1 MHCYWVHIIHS
12 NGNHLILRNMQWI
25 IRIRYRYNK
34 FNFCSMNIKFTKFWV
49 QRTFFFMPLD
59 MATQKNLLCEMA
71 RRQILDGHKV
81 FMCLTYSKQHC
92 CNWRYALLCI
102 VWSFANLLCII
113 ISKQYVRLCLYV
125 TSDNIGIILL
135 LNYYLKLSWQG
146 FVICFERNMR
156 VKIKSS
162 NEIQQY
168 APGISMNVNGAITD
182 ARYSSRKYL
191 KCTLS

>member
-1 MHCYWVHIIHS
+1 
-12 NGNHLILRNMQWI
+12 
-25 IRIRYRYNK
+25 
-34 FNFCSMNIKFTKFWV
+34 MNIKFTKFWV
-49 QRTFFFMPLD
+49 LRTFWFRIIFN
-59 MATQKNLLCEMA
+59 AFRYGHTKKNLLCEMA

-81 FMCLTYSKQHC
+81 FMCLTYSKQQC

-102 VWSFANLLCII
+102 VWSCANLLCII

-168 APGISMNVNGAITD
+168 VPGISMNVNGAITD
-182 ARYSSRKYL
+182 ARYPSRKYL
-191 KCTLS
+191 KRTLSEVFW